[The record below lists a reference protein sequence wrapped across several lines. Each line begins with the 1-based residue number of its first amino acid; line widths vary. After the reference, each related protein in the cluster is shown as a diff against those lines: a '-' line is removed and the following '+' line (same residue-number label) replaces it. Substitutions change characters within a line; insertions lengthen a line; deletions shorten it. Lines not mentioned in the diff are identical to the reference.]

1 MSVMSENSSP
11 LTVDQELDTSGL
23 LCPLPVLKARRAL
36 NIMQSGQCLRV
47 IATDAKAPGDFA
59 AYCEQ
64 SGDVLRQVTQDGER
78 HLIVVQ
84 KR

>member
-1 MSVMSENSSP
+1 MSVMSDFSP
-11 LTVDQELDTSGL
+11 LPTADQELDTTGL

-36 NIMQSGQCLRV
+36 NTMQSGQCLKV
-47 IATDAKAPGDFA
+47 IATDSKAPGDFA

-64 SGDVLRQVTQDGER
+64 SGDSLCGVVPDGER
-78 HLIVVQ
+78 YLIVVR